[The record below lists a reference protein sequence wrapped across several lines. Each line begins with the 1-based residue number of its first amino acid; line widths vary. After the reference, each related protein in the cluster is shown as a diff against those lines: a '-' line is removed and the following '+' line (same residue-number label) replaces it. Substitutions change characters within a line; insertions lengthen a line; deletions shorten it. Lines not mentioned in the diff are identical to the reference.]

1 MGVGHKGAW
10 GNSGDD
16 GTVLYLSFR
25 AGYTILC
32 FSQNIQN
39 HTLKGTNFTVYT
51 LIKGSVK

>member
-1 MGVGHKGAW
+1 MGVDHKGAW